1 MVPQEPQATKVLQVM
16 PVTQVLMVLVVR
28 LGQRALPVTKEQQ
41 ATQVMLAL
49 MARVVPE
56 EPAV

>member
-16 PVTQVLMVLVVR
+16 PVTQVLMVLAVR
-28 LGQRALPVTKEQQ
+28 PGQRELPVTKEQQ